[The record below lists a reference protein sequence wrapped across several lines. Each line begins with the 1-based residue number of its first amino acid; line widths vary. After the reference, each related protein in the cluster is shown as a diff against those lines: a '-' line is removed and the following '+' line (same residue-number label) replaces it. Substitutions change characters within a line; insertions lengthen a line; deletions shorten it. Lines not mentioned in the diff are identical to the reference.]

1 MVNGPEDEFD
11 SNEFKADN
19 CDSSVFRVQ
28 SSKSNARG
36 TRDEARGDCAEPKNE
51 AVMPPEFY
59 KEVDS
64 FLSREPPKLT
74 KKTLSRAPS
83 FKFSINGPLATYSDR
98 GSKPPQ
104 AG

>member
-1 MVNGPEDEFD
+1 MVSGPEDEFD
-11 SNEFKADN
+11 STEFKDDN
-19 CDSSVFRVQ
+19 CDSSIFRVQ
-28 SSKSNARG
+28 SSKSKACG
-36 TRDEARGDCAEPKNE
+36 TSDEARGDFAEPKNE
-51 AVMPPEFY
+51 VVMPPEFY

-83 FKFSINGPLATYSDR
+83 FKFSSTGPLATHSDR
-98 GSKPPQ
+98 GTKPPQ